1 MDKEEYKNREN
12 NIKKV
17 KKEEKPKKEESTSS
31 FWFWLIV
38 IGLGLVL
45 GWGIVKNILLFI
57 VLLFIGAFEALLT
70 PTPWICLIVSF
81 VVTVV
86 IKKL

>member
-1 MDKEEYKNREN
+1 MNKEEYENREN

-17 KKEEKPKKEESTSS
+17 NEPVETKGEQSTHS
-31 FWFWLIV
+31 FWVWLVV
-38 IGLGLVL
+38 IGLGLVF